1 MRVNIYLGT
10 WRMVITTI
18 VFNRTIPRLRIFDV
32 DKAKEFYLKFLGFEL
47 QWEHRHDEKSPVYM
61 EVSRGGF
68 SIHLTEHHGDC
79 CPGASI
85 FVWMKG
91 IDDYYQEISSCDYP
105 FMNPHIEDASW
116 GARLM
121 TVIDPFG
128 NTILFNE
135 SINQ

>member
-1 MRVNIYLGT
+1 MTMI
-10 WRMVITTI
+10 M
-18 VFNRTIPRLRIFDV
+18 FNRVIPRLRIFDI

-61 EVSRGGF
+61 EVSRGEF

-91 IDDYYQEISSCDYP
+91 IDDYYEEISSCDYP
-105 FMNPHIEDASW
+105 FMNPHIEDAFW

-135 SINQ
+135 SINEEQDN